1 MFGFKWVNLCR
12 YVEAVVAGEQ
22 VMLRAACDEADAL
35 RAELS
40 ALKASS
46 AKSFAEAAADAVKKI
61 KGLEIEVKRLEALAD
76 GSAVGLCTLNQV
88 DP

>member
-1 MFGFKWVNLCR
+1 MPFKCNLQR
-12 YVEAVVAGEQ
+12 YNTGVLTVW
-22 VMLRAACDEADAL
+22 
-35 RAELS
+35 
-40 ALKASS
+40 ALKAVAADESII
-46 AKSFAEAAADAVKKI
+46 ADKAAAKVAAAAATGSAESYGASSIQVL